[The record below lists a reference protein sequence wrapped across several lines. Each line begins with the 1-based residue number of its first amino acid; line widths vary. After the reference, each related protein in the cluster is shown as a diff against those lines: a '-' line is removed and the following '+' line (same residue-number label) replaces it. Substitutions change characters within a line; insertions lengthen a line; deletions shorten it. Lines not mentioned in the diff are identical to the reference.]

1 MNSPE
6 LLQSDFDRVQNRA
19 LAVGVA
25 GLALCAGGAYFNPTQ
40 FFRSYL
46 LAFLFWL
53 GIALGCVALAMLHHM
68 TGGGW
73 GFVIRRFLESGASTF
88 PLLALLALPALLGY
102 SRLYPWVH
110 QQASAGEPVPALRRA
125 YLNTPAFF
133 GRAAF
138 YFAVWMTLG
147 YLLNKWSSEQD
158 RTADPAL
165 TDRLQSLSGPG
176 LVVFG
181 FTATFAAV
189 DWAMSL
195 EPHWTS
201 TIYGIMFIVA
211 EGLAALAFSILVAR
225 LLAHRKPL
233 ADVIAPSHFHDL
245 GNLLL
250 AFVMLWAYIGFSQF
264 LIIWSGNLQEEIPW
278 YLSRASGGWAALAL
292 FLVVFHFAL
301 PFLLLLSR
309 DIKRRMQVLAVVAA
323 TLLAMGLVDLFW
335 LVAPA
340 FDSAH
345 AGPHVHWMDLM
356 APVGV
361 GGIWIAWF
369 VWQLKGKPLLP
380 LHDPRFQGAFSHGN

>member
-1 MNSPE
+1 MNSQE
-6 LLQSDFDRVQNRA
+6 TLQPDFDRVQRRA
-19 LAVGVA
+19 LLMGVA
-25 GLALCAGGAYFNPTQ
+25 ALALLGGGAYFNPLQ

-53 GIALGCVALAMLHHM
+53 GIGLGCVALLMLHHM

-73 GFVIRRFLESGASTF
+73 GFVIRRLLESGAGTL
-88 PLLALLALPALLGY
+88 PLMALLALPVLFGF

-110 QQASAGEPVPALRRA
+110 QEASAGEPVPPLRRV

-133 GRAAF
+133 GRAVV
-138 YFAVWMTLG
+138 YFAIWITLA

-165 TDRLQSLSGPG
+165 TGRLQSLSGPG

-201 TIYGIMFIVA
+201 TIYGIMFVVA
-211 EGLAALAFSILVAR
+211 EGLGALAFAILAAR

-250 AFVMLWAYIGFSQF
+250 AFVMLWAYISFSQF
-264 LIIWSGNLQEEIPW
+264 LIIWSGNLQDEISW
-278 YLSRASGGWAALAL
+278 YLSRASGGWGALAL
-292 FLVVFHFAL
+292 FLVAFHFAV

-309 DIKRRMQVLAVVAA
+309 DVKRRMQVLAVVAGS
-323 TLLAMGLVDLFW
+323 LVVMGLVDLFW
-335 LVAPA
+335 VVVPA
-340 FDSAH
+340 FQP
-345 AGPHVHWMDLM
+345 AGPRVHWMDIV
-356 APVGV
+356 APIGMGGV
-361 GGIWIAWF
+361 WVAWF

-380 LHDPRFQGAFSHGN
+380 LHDPRFQEAFSHGQ